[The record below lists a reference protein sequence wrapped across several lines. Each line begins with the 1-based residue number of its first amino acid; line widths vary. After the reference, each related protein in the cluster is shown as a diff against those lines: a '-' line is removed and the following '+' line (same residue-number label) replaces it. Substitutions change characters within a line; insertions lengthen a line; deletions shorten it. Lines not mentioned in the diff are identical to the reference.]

1 MINTKP
7 NSNCSIG
14 TLTVNKKKKEGIEEP
29 KVNGIKYDVTEV
41 TKMINTYFHKI
52 FTREREFNEPEKV
65 EACENC
71 LQDIQVTI
79 AEVQDAMKNLAVMKA
94 QGPDGISN

>member
-41 TKMINTYFHKI
+41 TKMIKPLLSQNIHK
-52 FTREREFNEPEKV
+52 RKGV
-65 EACENC
+65 
-71 LQDIQVTI
+71 
-79 AEVQDAMKNLAVMKA
+79 
-94 QGPDGISN
+94 